1 MPAKPQLDSP
11 VRTLLDIVSDLSGS
25 GAPALERV
33 GRELATFARDL
44 EYLQH
49 HIDSLDPGRFGQRV
63 LANTGPDGPFLQLVH
78 RPEGMMGAIHSHAV
92 WVALAPITGTETH
105 RHYAIDE
112 RKPDGS
118 ARLSLTEERHLDADL
133 HEFATLT
140 PPDDVH
146 AHGHVPGIGSAA
158 YILVLTG
165 KPQVQFERQEY
176 DAVRGAWRTLAP
188 GDMGSPGQ
196 AL

>member
-1 MPAKPQLDSP
+1 MDA
-11 VRTLLDIVSDLSGS
+11 
-25 GAPALERV
+25 V
-33 GRELATFARDL
+33 GRALAAFTRDL
-44 EYLQH
+44 DYLQH
-49 HIDSLDPGRFGQRV
+49 HIDSLDPLRFGARV
-63 LANTGPDGPFLQLVH
+63 LANTGNGDPFLQMVH

-92 WVALAPITGTETH
+92 WVALAPILGTETH
-105 RHYAIDE
+105 RHYEVPE
-112 RKPDGS
+112 RHENGTS
-118 ARLSLTEERHLDADL
+118 ELRLHEERHLDAARR
-133 HEFATLT
+133 EFATLT

-158 YILVLTG
+158 YILVFTG

-176 DAVRGAWRTLAP
+176 DLGKGTWRTLAP